1 MTPDIEFSKLM
12 QQMASGDREAFS
24 QFAEHYRG
32 RAYSI
37 AYSVCHHREDAE
49 DIVHEVFIK
58 LMTLE
63 SSKFPASGYASWFFV
78 LTKNTALDYLRA
90 KRPTENIDDI
100 QFPDAHAEKEI
111 ASLEALDEY
120 ESLVSRL
127 SSEEKLVV
135 GLKVLGGMKHRE
147 IASMLNKPI
156 GTIQWIYHKAIHS
169 LQISLSILTVF
180 IVALVYTITQNGKAM
195 ATGHY
200 SVWGDSLF
208 WVGWVMVLSA
218 FFSLY
223 FFAAYM
229 KRKLSHKQ

>member
-1 MTPDIEFSKLM
+1 MTTNIEFSKLM
-12 QQMASGDREAFS
+12 QQMASGDRKAAS

-58 LMTLE
+58 LITLE
-63 SSKFPASGYASWFFV
+63 PSKFPASGHASWFYV

-90 KRPTENIDDI
+90 KKPTENIDDI
-100 QFPDAHAEKEI
+100 QIADTHSENEI
-111 ASLEALDEY
+111 ANLEAIDEY

-147 IASMLNKPI
+147 IASMLNKPT

-169 LQISLSILTVF
+169 LQISLSIF
-180 IVALVYTITQNGKAM
+180 CISIAALLYTINQNGKAM
-195 ATGHY
+195 TIDHY
-200 SVWGDSLF
+200 SFWGDPVF
-208 WVGWVMVLSA
+208 WAGWVMVLSA
-218 FFSLY
+218 IASLY
-223 FFAAYM
+223 FFFAYM
-229 KRKLSHKQ
+229 KRKLQHKQ